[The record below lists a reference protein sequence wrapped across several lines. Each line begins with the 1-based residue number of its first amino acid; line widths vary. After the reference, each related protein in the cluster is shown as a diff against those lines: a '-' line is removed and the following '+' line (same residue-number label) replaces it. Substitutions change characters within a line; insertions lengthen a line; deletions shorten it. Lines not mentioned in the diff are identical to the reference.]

1 MGQSHLPSERSRD
14 MLPKA
19 ARVEPFVNHSESPLK
34 RFTLSLAIN
43 QSAGVVCRVL
53 RFVIAAGVIVVC
65 GSLNRPSEAQAP
77 QRLEQDPGQPYG
89 DGEHRVYITADYRE
103 KRTSNGG
110 AWSDWEPRVW
120 ERTNPYISGGLP
132 TFDVTS
138 LAIGAPLDALPMSI
152 YSPFVN
158 ATNPFPE
165 QAHGLQRIDRIGYIV
180 NGLDMGGPGIWD
192 EVRNVDASVSTGWK
206 FVSEVPIS
214 RMFITVVGAPTPSGE
229 AVIHDSGFLSGPVTL
244 RGSVFNQFSSNSL
257 NLDAMG
263 RGSISIRYNVYAV
276 NPLDEPSSYAASINT
291 PAGATQTQAVAGYPR
306 ITTATS
312 VTKTG
317 PGTLVM
323 DNANPYTGTTTVSE
337 GTLTITNPLAVQSSP
352 LIVRGGG
359 IIQLPKNTPI
369 VVPTKTIEVDVA
381 SGGRIDVGVGLINCF
396 PPNGAGDG
404 WLVDWIS
411 AGRDGGSWQGSGG
424 ITSSAV
430 VDDAAEGK
438 PRAVGWKE
446 HEDGSVTV
454 GYAAPGDTNLDGEV
468 NVFDLVNVNG
478 SGTYGKGNA
487 SNWSQGDFDYNG
499 VTNIFDIV
507 MVNGAG
513 VYGRGRYVP
522 GPASGGVAAVPEPS
536 TCVMALAGLACGGYT
551 MFRRRKQA

>member
-1 MGQSHLPSERSRD
+1 MFIKKPSCYAAVRLRGYRAVARS
-14 MLPKA
+14 A
-19 ARVEPFVNHSESPLK
+19 AFLWAVGIF
-34 RFTLSLAIN
+34 LSDLDRSVCRAGTYLTN
-43 QSAGVVCRVL
+43 QSITASIHVGPDEWRGLQTATAQSEYRYKDVRPTWFRGGV
-53 RFVIAAGVIVVC
+53 
-65 GSLNRPSEAQAP
+65 SEA
-77 QRLEQDPGQPYG
+77 
-89 DGEHRVYITADYRE
+89 
-103 KRTSNGG
+103 
-110 AWSDWEPRVW
+110 WSLSSSLLHDTPIG
-120 ERTNPYISGGLP
+120 Y
-132 TFDVTS
+132 TS
-138 LAIGAPLDALPMSI
+138 LELHGSSQMGGYNSI
-152 YSPFVN
+152 AVDVGGRIEEQSRLVYSPFSGD
-158 ATNPFPE
+158 AFSLSSM
-165 QAHGLQRIDRIGYIV
+165 AFGLQNIYRVGKAHIGGQGYSSV
-180 NGLDMGGPGIWD
+180 FYPANSVLP
-192 EVRNVDASVSTGWK
+192 DASHFGVDLTLRMSVQGDELLSRV
-206 FVSEVPIS
+206 FV
-214 RMFITVVGAPTPSGE
+214 TAVGAPTAGGEVVVHDTGYLGNTHSVPLTWDYREPPSRINFFKE
-229 AVIHDSGFLSGPVTL
+229 RYFYAVIPGP
-244 RGSVFNQFSSNSL
+244 
-257 NLDAMG
+257 
-263 RGSISIRYNVYAV
+263 
-276 NPLDEPSSYAASINT
+276 EPSSYAASINT
-291 PAGATQTQAVAGYPR
+291 PASATQTQAEAGYPR

-411 AGRDGGSWQGSGG
+411 AGRDGGSWQGAGG

-438 PRAVGWKE
+438 PRAVGWKKN
-446 HEDGSVTV
+446 EDGSVTV

-468 NVFDLVNVNG
+468 NIFDLVNVNS
-478 SGTYGKGNA
+478 SGTYGRGVP

-522 GPASGGVAAVPEPS
+522 APASGSVAAVPEPS
-536 TCVMALAGLACGGYT
+536 TCIMALAGIAYGGHVVR
-551 MFRRRKQA
+551 RRRKQA